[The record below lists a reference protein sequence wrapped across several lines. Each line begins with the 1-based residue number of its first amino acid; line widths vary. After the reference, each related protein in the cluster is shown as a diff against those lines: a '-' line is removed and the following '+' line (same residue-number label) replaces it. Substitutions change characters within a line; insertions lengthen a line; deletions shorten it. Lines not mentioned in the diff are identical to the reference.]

1 MSRAPGSVTGNGRF
15 AALPAENPFPGVT
28 RQGFT
33 TERATV
39 TRYEF
44 EPGAS
49 FPIHSHPQEQI
60 TLVAKGEIEMTIA
73 GVTETLGPGDWSVA
87 PGGVEHGIT
96 AGLDGASFVA
106 IVSPPRTRS
115 DEYEIAEGGK

>member
-1 MSRAPGSVTGNGRF
+1 MSEAPGTVTGNGSF
-15 AALPAENPFPGVT
+15 GALPAESPFPGVT

-60 TLVAKGEIEMTIA
+60 TVIAEGAVEMTI
-73 GVTETLGPGDWSVA
+73 GGETQTLGPGDWSVA

-96 AGLDGASFVA
+96 AGPEGASFLA
-106 IVSPPRTRS
+106 IVSPPRSRS
-115 DEYEIAEGGK
+115 DEYEIAGGGA